1 MMMKAFEN
9 HLPRRIHFG
18 RGVSALLP
26 VVLQALGV
34 RRLCLITDQGVV
46 AAGLLRRVTE
56 PLGQAGF
63 EFAVFDRVEPE
74 PPFACVEQAQAQA
87 IVTGGVDG
95 VVGLGGGSVMDVA
108 KVLAAVLADGRD
120 VRSLAGV
127 GKVGSRVLPVVMLP
141 TTAGTGSEAT
151 PVAIFTDTATGGKV
165 GVVDS
170 CLVPDAALVDP
181 ALTDSL
187 PPGVTAAAGIDAL
200 IHALEAF
207 IATVATPLAR
217 GLALEAARH
226 IGPALPLVCREPG
239 NRDARDE
246 MALRAHLAGVAFANS
261 SCCAVHALALPVG
274 GRFHIPHG
282 VLTGGLAAAVMRR
295 NIPACETDFV
305 VFAAALGWGQAPAAE
320 FVRRLETLAEQVGV
334 GQALRRVPVTKITLQ
349 EMVLEAAAN
358 HRLMKPNPV
367 ALTVADVVSIYEET
381 LEVT

>member
-1 MMMKAFEN
+1 MLKVFEN

-26 VVLQALGV
+26 GVLRALGV
-34 RRLCLITDQGVV
+34 KRPCLVTDQGVV
-46 AAGLLRRVTE
+46 AAGLLGRVTE
-56 PLGQAGF
+56 PLVQAGF
-63 EFAVFDRVEPE
+63 EFSVFDRVEPE
-74 PPFACVEQAQAQA
+74 PPFSCVEQARAQA
-87 IVTGGVDG
+87 AVLGGVDG

-108 KVLAAVLADGRD
+108 KILAAVLEDGRD

-127 GKVGSRVLPVVMLP
+127 GKVGRRTLPVVMLP

-151 PVAIFTDTATGGKV
+151 PVAIFTDAATGGKV

-187 PPGVTAAAGIDAL
+187 PPGATAAAGIDAL

-217 GLALEAARH
+217 GVALEAARN
-226 IGPALPLVCREPG
+226 IGRALPLVCREPG
-239 NRDARDE
+239 NQDARDH
-246 MALRAHLAGVAFANS
+246 MALGAHLAGVAFANS

-295 NIPACETDFV
+295 NAPACEADFV
-305 VFAAALGWGQAPAAE
+305 VFAAALGWGHVPVLE
-320 FVRRLETLAEQVGV
+320 FATRLETLSEQVGV
-334 GQALRRVPVTKITLQ
+334 GPALRRVPVPRSS
-349 EMVLEAAAN
+349 LEAMAREAVAN

-367 ALTVADVVSIYEET
+367 ALTVADVVSLYEET
-381 LEVT
+381 LQVN